1 MIKVY
6 SSSNWNHTEDF
17 LRRMLS
23 RAYLIDLEK
32 YAAQGVS
39 ALRSATPDR
48 DGDTSQ
54 LWSYEIINKPGYFS
68 IKWRNSDAVE
78 PGHIP
83 VVVLIQYGHG
93 TRNGGYVQGLDFINP
108 AMRPIFEQ
116 ITADMW
122 REVTR

>member
-1 MIKVY
+1 MQ
-6 SSSNWNHTEDF
+6 
-17 LRRMLS
+17 S

-39 ALRSATPDR
+39 ALRISTPDR

-68 IKWRNSDAVE
+68 IKWLNSDTVE

-83 VVVLIQYGHG
+83 VAVLIQYGHA
-93 TRNGGYVQGLDFINP
+93 TRNGGYVQGLDYINP

-116 ITADMW
+116 IAADMW
-122 REVTR
+122 KEVTR